1 MNAGPSGF
9 NNVPV
14 TRAFVITSV
23 VFSIVF
29 GVQGKSD
36 KLGLSF
42 QDLFHNLRLWK
53 LVASVFAFSS
63 MLELMFGV
71 YLLYYFRL
79 FERHIGSNKYSVFAV
94 FSIITSLVLEV
105 AALALLK
112 DPSRNLITSGPYGLI
127 FSSFVQFYFDI
138 PVSSRFKVFRFRL
151 SDKSFIYFAGL
162 QQLFL
167 SSRRGSL
174 LPGICGILA
183 GFLYHINVFYIRK
196 IKFPPRVASLFSR
209 FSGPSTPRTSSAV
222 ASRNILRNFPAHSG
236 RQVERNIPA
245 PMTAAVVPP
254 EESIVMLVSMG
265 FDENAARQ
273 ALVQARNDINIATNI
288 LLEASSR

>member
-9 NNVPV
+9 INGPV
-14 TRAFVITSV
+14 SRAFIIASV

-29 GVQGKSD
+29 GVQGKSN

-42 QDLFHNLRLWK
+42 Q
-53 LVASVFAFSS
+53 VF
-63 MLELMFGV
+63 V
-71 YLLYYFRL
+71 
-79 FERHIGSNKYSVFAV
+79 V
-94 FSIITSLVLEV
+94 FSIIASLVLEV
-105 AALALLK
+105 AALALFK
-112 DPSRNLITSGPYGLI
+112 DPSRNLITSGPYGFI

-138 PVSSRFKVFRFRL
+138 PVSSRFKIFRFRL

-183 GFLYHINVFYIRK
+183 GFLYHMNVFYIRK
-196 IKFPPRVASLFSR
+196 IKFPPHVASLFSR
-209 FSGPSTPRTSSAV
+209 FFGPSTPRTSSPA

-236 RQVERNIPA
+236 PQLERNIPA
-245 PMTAAVVPP
+245 PMAAVVLPP
-254 EESIVMLVSMG
+254 EESVAMLVSMG

-273 ALVQARNDINIATNI
+273 ALLQARNDINVATNI